1 MESLGAKRSI
11 RSSLSGAGFLTPS
24 LPLSR
29 GYAALALRAVCVA
42 RLPAAR
48 LDEPSETDPCCLRTD
63 VSHPKKPKRRPRQ
76 REIAKNRQGSC

>member
-48 LDEPSETDPCCLRTD
+48 LDEPSETDPLLPQNRCLPPQKAQKA
-63 VSHPKKPKRRPRQ
+63 SAP
-76 REIAKNRQGSC
+76 A

>member
-29 GYAALALRAVCVA
+29 GYAPALRAVCLGSA
-42 RLPAAR
+42 RRGFGDRPLLPQNR
-48 LDEPSETDPCCLRTD
+48 CL
-63 VSHPKKPKRRPRQ
+63 PPQKAQKGPRQ
-76 REIAKNRQGSC
+76 REIAKSRQGNC

>member
-29 GYAALALRAVCVA
+29 GYAPALRAVCLGSPPGGSA
-42 RLPAAR
+42 RRGFGDRPQLPQNRSLPPQKAQ
-48 LDEPSETDPCCLRTD
+48 
-63 VSHPKKPKRRPRQ
+63 KGPRQ
-76 REIAKNRQGSC
+76 REIAKSRQGNC

>member
-11 RSSLSGAGFLTPS
+11 RSSLSGAGFLTLS

-29 GYAALALRAVCVA
+29 GYAPALHAVCLA

-48 LDEPSETDPCCLRTD
+48 LDEASETDPCCLRTD
-63 VSHPKKPKRRPRQ
+63 VSHPKSPK
-76 REIAKNRQGSC
+76 GSEPL